1 MPEADLCHGSVT
13 AAWATSLRPT
23 DRQLLNRFRAQRDEE
38 AFAELVRRHG
48 PMVLGV
54 CRRVLGDGHAAEDA
68 FQATFLLLVRK
79 SKSLRDPELLANW
92 LYGVAYRTAL
102 KTRSRASRQR
112 TIEQRAVEMT
122 VSDPS
127 LDVTMREL
135 QSVLDEEL
143 DSLPEK
149 YRAPLVLCYLE
160 GKTNIQA
167 ARALGWP
174 EGSISRRLARGL
186 ELLRARLTR
195 RGLTLSALLLALL
208 LSQESAGAALPASLI
223 ASTARTA
230 ALVAA
235 GQTPAEAS
243 AVTEIVEDV
252 LQSSRPELYR
262 LGGATLA
269 LLLLLGGIW
278 TWTQTHASAASADR
292 PPGGA
297 ASSSALEPASCGG
310 TASVPARLPGAEAA
324 ETSSCAASACSA
336 TSACSASTCSA
347 GR

>member
-1 MPEADLCHGSVT
+1 MPDADLCHGSVT

-23 DRQLLNRFRAQRDEE
+23 DRQLLIRFRAHRDEE

-79 SKSLRDPELLANW
+79 SESLRDPELLANW

-102 KTRSRASRQR
+102 KTRSRGSRQR
-112 TIEQRAVEMT
+112 PTDQRALEMT
-122 VSDPS
+122 VSDPTP
-127 LDVTMREL
+127 DVTMREL
-135 QSVLDEEL
+135 HSVLDEEL
-143 DSLPEK
+143 NSLPEK

-160 GKTNIQA
+160 GKTNVQA

-186 ELLRARLTR
+186 ELLRGRLTR
-195 RGLTLSALLLALL
+195 RGMTLSALLLALL
-208 LSQESAGAALPASLI
+208 LSQESAGAAIPADLI

-235 GQTPAEAS
+235 GKTPAEAS
-243 AVTEIVEDV
+243 AVAEIVDDV

-262 LGGATLA
+262 LGGAALA
-269 LLLLLGGIW
+269 LLLLLGGLW
-278 TWTQTHASAASADR
+278 TWTQTHASAAASADQ

-297 ASSSALEPASCGG
+297 VSAPALESTACGG
-310 TASVPARLPGAEAA
+310 TVSLPARLTTLAPEAA
-324 ETSSCAASACSA
+324 QTGACSASACSA
-336 TSACSASTCSA
+336 SACST